1 MFLVEVTHLAVSP
14 RCSLKVKKPFLVLGV
29 INMSPELAQTIAL
42 QALAWL
48 VGNDDLCPVFL
59 GATGSSVD
67 DLRDQAMD
75 PAFQASVLEFL
86 TNDDA
91 WVMAF
96 CDTVEL
102 AYDQPLMARYAIP
115 GAEAVHWT

>member
-1 MFLVEVTHLAVSP
+1 MA
-14 RCSLKVKKPFLVLGV
+14 
-29 INMSPELAQTIAL
+29 PEHAQTIAL
-42 QALAWL
+42 HALAWL
-48 VGNDDLCPVFL
+48 VGNDDLCPAFL

-67 DLRDQAMD
+67 DLRSQAMD

-86 TNDDA
+86 TSNDE

-96 CDTVEL
+96 CDTIEL
-102 AYDQPLMARYAIP
+102 GYDQPLLARYAIP